1 MPGSFSRLKNRL
13 IAKVLT
19 RFPALFERSTRKI
32 SWTADS
38 GVPWTPFTKKLSASK
53 VAIVTT
59 AGVHLKG
66 QKPFDMLDKMGDP
79 EYRELPVTAR
89 PEEYTITH
97 DYYDHKDADRDL
109 NIVFPLDRLREMKEA
124 GQIGSLAG
132 TNYGFMGHID
142 GPHIDTLIK
151 KTAPEVAR
159 KLKKAGVDVV
169 LLTPG

>member
-1 MPGSFSRLKNRL
+1 MAGDLSRLKNRL
-13 IAKVLT
+13 IAKLLT

-32 SWTADS
+32 TYS
-38 GVPWTPFTKKLSASK
+38 GGPEIPWTPVTKPLSDSK

-59 AGVHLKG
+59 AGVHLKS
-66 QKPFDMLDKMGDP
+66 QNPFDMLDKMGDP
-79 EYRELPVTAR
+79 EYRELPAGAR
-89 PEEYTITH
+89 REEYTITH
-97 DYYDHKDADRDL
+97 DYYDHRDADRDI

-124 GQIGSLAG
+124 GEIGSLAG
-132 TNYGFMGHID
+132 ANYGFMGHID
-142 GPHIDTLIK
+142 GSHIERLIK